1 MGLFGE
7 KRKLEVI
14 CLLKRTCSPP
24 TVLIVVPPSSDFSE
38 FEAYDALEIISSAG
52 MIAEMQIREYFFF
65 LSRYIISRVAGYK
78 TRYKSTR
85 ESKSQLVNFWLMG
98 EPEASYRI
106 KISHSVHTKV
116 GSLASWSSREVWL
129 HTGSRTVIGHN
140 QMYI

>member
-1 MGLFGE
+1 MGWFGE

-24 TVLIVVPPSSDFSE
+24 TVLIVLPPSSDFSE

-52 MIAEMQIREYFFF
+52 MIAEMQTREYFFF

-85 ESKSQLVNFWLMG
+85 ESKSQLVNFWLAWG
-98 EPEASYRI
+98 ARSPIE
-106 KISHSVHTKV
+106 
-116 GSLASWSSREVWL
+116 SRFPAL
-129 HTGSRTVIGHN
+129 SMRKSARLR
-140 QMYI
+140 